1 MRKKLVNTAAYYA
14 VAGLFAGAF
23 YREFTKYMGYKG
35 VTALG
40 KAHTHLFALGM
51 IMFLIVTAFA
61 LSTDITKSEY
71 FGRFYL
77 YYNIGVGL
85 SAVMIFCRGL
95 YEVIGLDNNVL
106 DLVISWTSG
115 AGHVTITIGLA
126 FLFLSLKEAIK
137 DK

>member
-1 MRKKLVNTAAYYA
+1 MKKKLVNTAAYYA
-14 VAGLFAGAF
+14 IAGLFAGAF

-51 IMFLIVTAFA
+51 LMFLIVTALA
-61 LSTDITKSEY
+61 STTEITKSEY
-71 FGRFYL
+71 FDRFYF

-85 SAVMIFCRGL
+85 SATMIFCRGL
-95 YEVIGLDNNVL
+95 YQIIGLDNNVL
-106 DLVISWTSG
+106 DLVISWTAG

-126 FLFLSLKEAIK
+126 FLFLSLKQTIK
-137 DK
+137 D

>member
-1 MRKKLVNTAAYYA
+1 MKKKLVNTAAYYA

-51 IMFLIVTAFA
+51 LMFLIVTALA
-61 LSTDITKSEY
+61 STTEITKSEY
-71 FGRFYL
+71 FDRFYF

-85 SAVMIFCRGL
+85 SATMIFCRGL
-95 YEVIGLDNNVL
+95 YEVIGINNNVL
-106 DLVISWTSG
+106 DLVISWTAG

-126 FLFLSLKEAIK
+126 FLFLSLKQTIK
-137 DK
+137 D

>member
-1 MRKKLVNTAAYYA
+1 MKKKLVNTAAYYA

-23 YREFTKYMGYKG
+23 YREFTKYMGYTG

-51 IMFLIVTAFA
+51 LMFLIVTALA
-61 LSTDITKSEY
+61 STTEITKSEY
-71 FGRFYL
+71 FNRFYF

-85 SAVMIFCRGL
+85 SATMIFCRGL
-95 YEVIGLDNNVL
+95 YQVIGLDNNVL

-126 FLFLSLKEAIK
+126 FLFLSLKQKIK
-137 DK
+137 D

>member
-1 MRKKLVNTAAYYA
+1 MKKKLVNTAAYYA

-23 YREFTKYMGYKG
+23 YREFTKYMGYTG

-51 IMFLIVTAFA
+51 LMFLIVTALA
-61 LSTDITKSEY
+61 STTEITKSEY
-71 FGRFYL
+71 FDRFYF

-85 SAVMIFCRGL
+85 SATMIFCRGL
-95 YEVIGLDNNVL
+95 YQVIGLDNNVL

-115 AGHVTITIGLA
+115 AGHVTVTIGLA
-126 FLFLSLKEAIK
+126 FLFLSLKQKIK
-137 DK
+137 D

>member
-1 MRKKLVNTAAYYA
+1 MKKKLVNTAAYYA

-23 YREFTKYMGYKG
+23 YREFTKYMGYTG

-51 IMFLIVTAFA
+51 LMFLIVTALA
-61 LSTDITKSEY
+61 STTEITKSEY
-71 FGRFYL
+71 FDRFYF

-85 SAVMIFCRGL
+85 SATMIFCRGL
-95 YEVIGLDNNVL
+95 YQVIGLDNNVL

-115 AGHVTITIGLA
+115 AGHVTVTIGLA
-126 FLFLSLKEAIK
+126 FLFLSLKQTIK
-137 DK
+137 D